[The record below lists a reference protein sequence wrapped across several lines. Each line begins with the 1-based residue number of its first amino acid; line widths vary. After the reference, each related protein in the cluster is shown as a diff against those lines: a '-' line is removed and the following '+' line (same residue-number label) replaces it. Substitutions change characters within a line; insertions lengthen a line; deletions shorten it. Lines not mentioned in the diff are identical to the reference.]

1 MMMNQPWFSA
11 KRNGIGLRP
20 SNAKGWLLMFA
31 FIVILVF
38 GVILINSGTNTLFAW
53 VLIVLDAVI
62 FVAIVKAK
70 THNSE

>member
-1 MMMNQPWFSA
+1 
-11 KRNGIGLRP
+11 
-20 SNAKGWLLMFA
+20 MFA